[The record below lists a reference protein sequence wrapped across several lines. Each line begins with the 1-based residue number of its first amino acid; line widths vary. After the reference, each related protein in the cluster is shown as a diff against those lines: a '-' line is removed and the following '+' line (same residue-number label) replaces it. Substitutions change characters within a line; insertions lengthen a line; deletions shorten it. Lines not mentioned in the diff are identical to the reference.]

1 MLGGIARIAMKLA
14 RWIILAVL
22 LIAPMVLAVSYTREF
37 LAVDSALDSGASYDY
52 QAGRA
57 DFTQNHPRIPF
68 STRHGTLLTVS
79 SWSLLAAV
87 VYGCGLIVW
96 KEKSHDAA

>member
-1 MLGGIARIAMKLA
+1 MKLA

-22 LIAPMVLAVSYTREF
+22 LIAPMTLAFTYTREF

-57 DFTQNHPRIPF
+57 DFTQNHSLIPF
-68 STRHGTLLTVS
+68 STRHGTLLKAS
-79 SWSLLAAV
+79 SLSLLTAIIYSCV
-87 VYGCGLIVW
+87 LVIRNERRHSVI
-96 KEKSHDAA
+96 K

>member
-1 MLGGIARIAMKLA
+1 MKYT
-14 RWIILAVL
+14 RWTILAVL
-22 LIAPMVLAVSYTREF
+22 LAAPMILAVSYTREF

-57 DFTQNHPRIPF
+57 DFIQNHPRIPF
-68 STRHGTLLTVS
+68 SKRHGTLLTVS

-87 VYGCGLIVW
+87 VYGCGLIIW
-96 KEKSHDAA
+96 KERTHA